1 MNIITIIILGI
12 IQGVTEFLPVS
23 SSGHVLIFSR
33 LLNDPS
39 SFELDVLISF
49 GTLFAVIWYY
59 RKRFIQIL
67 SDIIKQRD
75 FNLALKLSI
84 ATVPAVM
91 CGFLLQGIIEQYLHG
106 PVTAT
111 AMLLIIG
118 VVMIFS
124 VRWLPKP
131 DIPVNKDLKKISYKQ
146 ALLIGLAQCLALISG
161 SSRSGVTMLAAMKMG
176 FKAKIAA
183 EWSFLMS
190 VPIIAGASLK
200 VLVSDSGISFIRSD
214 TPAFIIAN
222 VISFITGILSI
233 HILLKILSNKGLYWF
248 GWYRVFLAIFLLI
261 LLSVKI
267 I

>member
-1 MNIITIIILGI
+1 MSIITIIILGI

-67 SDIIKQRD
+67 KDIVRQRNFD
-75 FNLALKLSI
+75 FALKLAV
-84 ATVPAVM
+84 ATIPAVV
-91 CGFLLQGIIEQYLHG
+91 CGFLLQDIIEQYLHG
-106 PVTAT
+106 PVTVT
-111 AMLLIIG
+111 VMLLFIGII
-118 VVMIFS
+118 MIIS
-124 VRWLPKP
+124 ARWLPKP
-131 DIPVNKDLKKISYKQ
+131 DLSVNKDLKKITYKQ
-146 ALLIGLAQCLALISG
+146 ALWIGIAQCLALISG
-161 SSRSGVTMLAAMKMG
+161 SSRSGVTMLAAIKMG
-176 FKAKIAA
+176 FKSKVAA

-200 VLVSDSGISFIRSD
+200 VLISEAGMSFIRND

-222 VISFITGILSI
+222 IISFIAGILSI

-248 GWYRVFLAIFLLI
+248 GWYRVVLAVFLLI
-261 LLSVKI
+261 LLSAKI